1 MERTRLG
8 DARDPVKSFVG
19 ATSDRLRITLRAN
32 PMTDANTIMERT
44 MRFHD

>member
-19 ATSDRLRITLRAN
+19 AASDRLRISIPGVRLARKTGRG
-32 PMTDANTIMERT
+32 
-44 MRFHD
+44 H